1 MTQWGASLVIIY
13 KKKRKREG
21 RKRRKQKKR
30 EEKERAKWKLTGSR
44 EGISEFRS
52 RLLAREENAILF
64 INIILII
71 TLVIIVWE
79 ITKKFINQNS
89 EEEVKENS
97 QRMLAHKIKIRH
109 LDTTHSCH
117 PLHRRE
123 IILDEDKLVRRRNRL
138 TITRIFPSTFCDNG
152 GMSLSI

>member
-1 MTQWGASLVIIY
+1 M
-13 KKKRKREG
+13 
-21 RKRRKQKKR
+21 
-30 EEKERAKWKLTGSR
+30 RAKWKLTGSR

-89 EEEVKENS
+89 EEEVKNNS
-97 QRMLAHKIKIRH
+97 QRMLTRMIVPRKMCSQMLTRMIVPRMIPKSLSRSVLSLRH
-109 LDTTHSCH
+109 ART
-117 PLHRRE
+117 
-123 IILDEDKLVRRRNRL
+123 IILFVLSA
-138 TITRIFPSTFCDNG
+138 IFV
-152 GMSLSI
+152 